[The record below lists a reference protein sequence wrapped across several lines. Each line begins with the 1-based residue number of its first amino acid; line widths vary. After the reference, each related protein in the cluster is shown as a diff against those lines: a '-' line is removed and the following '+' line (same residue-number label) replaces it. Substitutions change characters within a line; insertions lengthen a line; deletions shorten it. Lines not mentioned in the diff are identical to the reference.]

1 MTGTTRRVVRATAFV
16 TLLAIM
22 PLAAPMAFAQ
32 SSCPKPIAEATR
44 LLVATAPTFNDKS
57 ATVRAYARATPAK
70 PWQPVG
76 GPITAVLGS
85 RGMAW
90 GWTAKPFAR
99 PGEPVKREGDNRSP
113 AGIFGLGQPFGM
125 HATGLP
131 GYMRLEKGQTFCVDD
146 VRSPHYG
153 RIVPRT
159 RAGHGTSG
167 EDMATTPLY
176 RQGILVAYPPN
187 RTQRAGSCIF
197 LHVWRRPGS
206 GTAGCIAASEGD
218 ITRLQRLV
226 AGNPAAIAIL
236 PASATSRF
244 AGCLPTG
251 DRQ

>member
-1 MTGTTRRVVRATAFV
+1 MTRTMRLVVRATALFI
-16 TLLAIM
+16 LLTIT
-22 PLAAPMAFAQ
+22 PLAAPIASAQ
-32 SSCPKPIAEATR
+32 SSCPKPIATATR
-44 LLVATAPTFNDKS
+44 LLVATAPTFHDKS
-57 ATVRAYARATPAK
+57 ATLQAYARATPDK
-70 PWQPVG
+70 PWRPVG

-85 RGMAW
+85 SGMAW
-90 GWTAKPFAR
+90 GWTTKAMAG
-99 PGEPVKREGDNRSP
+99 PGEPVKREGDKRSP
-113 AGIFGLGQPFGM
+113 AGVFALGRPFGT

-131 GYMRLEKGQTFCVDD
+131 GYMPLEKGQTFCVDD

-153 RIVPRT
+153 RIVPRA

-167 EDMATTPLY
+167 EDMATISLY
-176 RQGILVAYPPN
+176 RQGILVTYPPN

-218 ITRLQRLV
+218 VTRLQRLV

-244 AGCLPTG
+244 AGCLPQAA
-251 DRQ
+251 R